1 MSQDFLNSLIK
12 DSTQP
17 TQNKDINKESILH
30 ESAKEDKT
38 EKHIPLINET
48 KKEESK
54 NVEENNKKIPQKK
67 LIKLKIV

>member
-1 MSQDFLNSLIK
+1 MSQEFLNSLIK

-38 EKHIPLINET
+38 EKHIPLITET

-54 NVEENNKKIPQKK
+54 NAEENNIF
-67 LIKLKIV
+67 II